1 MAEMP
6 TLAEWTDAAKATVPI
21 LAVDDASMGLL
32 MERFK
37 NKYLR
42 AAMSA
47 RNESAEER
55 AWSGFYYWLVASAT
69 NRKPFSATDDE
80 ADALV
85 TRFRELADRSKHAAR
100 EVRDR

>member
-1 MAEMP
+1 MAEVP
-6 TLAEWTDAAKATVPI
+6 PLAEWTDAVNATVPA
-21 LAVDDASMGLL
+21 LAVDAASMGLL

-47 RNESAEER
+47 RNELVEER
-55 AWSGFYYWLVASAT
+55 AWSGFFYWLVAGAT

-80 ADALV
+80 ADALIM
-85 TRFRELADRSKHAAR
+85 RFRELTGRLRDAAR
-100 EVRDR
+100 EVRGG

>member
-1 MAEMP
+1 MAEVP
-6 TLAEWTDAAKATVPI
+6 TMAEWADAAKVTVPV
-21 LAVDDASMGLL
+21 LAVDDTSMGLL

-55 AWSGFYYWLVASAT
+55 AWSGFFYWLVAGAT

-80 ADALV
+80 ADALIA
-85 TRFRELADRSKHAAR
+85 RFRGLTGRLRDAAR
-100 EVRDR
+100 EVRDG